1 MVRSGVN
8 QGGKFLNMGA
18 SRFRSAT
25 GDFGLLATVE
35 VKGFSLGDMLKLV
48 TLCTFL
54 QSVDDLTYFLAGEGF
69 GVHWRGGWIG

>member
-1 MVRSGVN
+1 MWSGVN

-25 GDFGLLATVE
+25 GDFGLLAATE